1 MSGHPSVAE
10 LARRFAA
17 RETSV
22 EAHLDTTLAA
32 IDARNASLHIYTAL
46 DRNGA
51 RAAARASDARRAA
64 GTLRSALDG
73 VIVAVK
79 DNIDVA
85 GLPTTAGL
93 GFWRE
98 RIAAFDAFAV
108 ARLRD
113 AGAIVL
119 GKVNMHAAAF
129 GATNHNADFGDCA
142 NPASPGRV
150 PGGSSGGA
158 AAAVA
163 AGWAQLA
170 LGTDTMGSVRIPASY
185 CGVTGIKPTRGLV
198 SNGGVVPLCTQLD
211 QVGVLAGCTAD
222 AALALD
228 VVAGFD
234 PSHALS
240 QRIDGVDV
248 PQRSLRV
255 RAPAAPAGT
264 AIEPGVW
271 QRFEAAL
278 GSLAATG
285 VGVERFDAP
294 THDLGTLR
302 RAGLLLSE
310 AEMLVTFDQEWRAMP
325 QRFPTDLR
333 AALEW
338 VAGKSARDV
347 MRAWVTLQGGVPLLR
362 GMRGE
367 ADGLLLP
374 TAPQAPFETG
384 APAPANQADLTCL
397 ANIAGA
403 PAASVPM
410 PCAGGELP
418 LGLQV
423 IGAPGA
429 DAIVLALCR
438 AYEAAATP

>member
-1 MSGHPSVAE
+1 MSAHPSVAE

-32 IDARNASLHIYTAL
+32 IDARNASLRIYTAL
-46 DRNGA
+46 DRAGA
-51 RAAARASDARRAA
+51 RAAARESDARRAA
-64 GTLRSALDG
+64 GALRSALDG

-98 RIAAFDAFAV
+98 RIAARDAFAV

-150 PGGSSGGA
+150 PGGSSGGS

-163 AGWAQLA
+163 AGWAQVA

-222 AALALD
+222 AALALG
-228 VVAGFD
+228 VIAGFD
-234 PSHALS
+234 PAHALS

-248 PQRSLRV
+248 PQRPLRV

-271 QRFEAAL
+271 RRFEAAL
-278 GSLAATG
+278 GSLAARG

-294 THDLGTLR
+294 AHDLGILR

-310 AEMLVTFDQEWRAMP
+310 AEMLVTFDNEWRAMP
-325 QRFPTDLR
+325 QRFPADLR

-338 VAGKSARDV
+338 VSGKSARDV

-362 GMRGE
+362 GMQGE

-397 ANIAGA
+397 ANLAGT

-438 AYEAAATP
+438 AYEAAAMP

>member
-1 MSGHPSVAE
+1 MSTHPSVAD

-17 RETSV
+17 RELTV
-22 EAHLDTTLAA
+22 EAHLDATLAA
-32 IDARNASLHIYTAL
+32 IDARNASLCIYTAL
-46 DRNGA
+46 DRAGA
-51 RAAARASDARRAA
+51 RDAARASDARRAA
-64 GTLRSALDG
+64 GALRSALDG

-93 GFWRE
+93 GFWRD
-98 RIAAFDAFAV
+98 RIAARDAFAV

-150 PGGSSGGA
+150 PGGSSGGS

-222 AALALD
+222 VAVAMG

-234 PSHALS
+234 PAHSLS
-240 QRIDGVDV
+240 QRIDGASV
-248 PQRSLRV
+248 PPRALRV

-278 GSLAATG
+278 GSLAARG
-285 VGVERFDAP
+285 VGVERFDVPA
-294 THDLGTLR
+294 HDLGTLR

-325 QRFPTDLR
+325 QRFPAGLR

-338 VAGKSARDV
+338 VSGKSALDV
-347 MRAWVTLQGGVPLLR
+347 IRAWVTLQGGVTRLR
-362 GMRGE
+362 GMQGE

-374 TAPQAPFETG
+374 TAPQVPFDAG
-384 APAPANQADLTCL
+384 APVPANQADLTCL
-397 ANIAGA
+397 ANIAGT

-410 PCAGGELP
+410 PCANGELP

-429 DAIVLALCR
+429 DAIVLALC
-438 AYEAAATP
+438 ATYEAAATP